1 MTVSDVTKLT
11 LSAVGS
17 DLSSKNSK
25 YVSIVIAHNF
35 FTFVLLILLSSKKH
49 RTGKKHRTEKE
60 KHNNNNQNNN
70 KIARICIA
78 PFRIPKVLY
87 MSMGRGLVVGLKK
100 SVHVAFTN
108 TGS

>member
-35 FTFVLLILLSSKKH
+35 FTFVLLILLSS
-49 RTGKKHRTEKE
+49 KKHRTEKE